1 MQDIKTNRKVYI
13 LYSCNCLLFK
23 QEQNEIADEA
33 VVEVAERTPTTVQ
46 KNKKIKIRNAN
57 VVAEKI
63 LLKKKHDDKKQN
75 FA

>member
-1 MQDIKTNRKVYI
+1 MQDIKTNRRNYI
-13 LYSCNCLLFK
+13 LYRCNCLLFK

-63 LLKKKHDDKKQN
+63 LLKKKRDDKKQN
-75 FA
+75 FE

>member
-1 MQDIKTNRKVYI
+1 MQDIKTNRKNYI
-13 LYSCNCLLFK
+13 LYRCNCLLFK

-63 LLKKKHDDKKQN
+63 LLKKKRDDKKQN
-75 FA
+75 FE

>member
-1 MQDIKTNRKVYI
+1 MQDIKTNRKNYI
-13 LYSCNCLLFK
+13 LYRCNCLLFK

-46 KNKKIKIRNAN
+46 KNKKIRNAN

-63 LLKKKHDDKKQN
+63 LLKKKRDDKKQN
-75 FA
+75 FE

>member
-1 MQDIKTNRKVYI
+1 MQDIKTNRKNYI
-13 LYSCNCLLFK
+13 LYRCNCLLFK
-23 QEQNEIADEA
+23 QEQNQIADEA

-63 LLKKKHDDKKQN
+63 LLKKKRDDKKQN
-75 FA
+75 FE

>member
-46 KNKKIKIRNAN
+46 KNK
-57 VVAEKI
+57 
-63 LLKKKHDDKKQN
+63 
-75 FA
+75 

>member
-1 MQDIKTNRKVYI
+1 MQDIKTNRKNYM
-13 LYSCNCLLFK
+13 LYRCNCLLFK

-63 LLKKKHDDKKQN
+63 LLKKKRDDKKQN
-75 FA
+75 FE

>member
-1 MQDIKTNRKVYI
+1 MQDIKTNRKNYI
-13 LYSCNCLLFK
+13 LYRCNCLLFK

-33 VVEVAERTPTTVQ
+33 VVEVAERTPTIVQ
-46 KNKKIKIRNAN
+46 KSKKIKIRNSN

-63 LLKKKHDDKKQN
+63 LLKKKRDDKKQN

>member
-1 MQDIKTNRKVYI
+1 MQNIKTNRKNYI
-13 LYSCNCLLFK
+13 LYRCNCLLFK

-63 LLKKKHDDKKQN
+63 LLKKKRDDKKQN
-75 FA
+75 FE